1 MDAVKLGRG
10 RVGWDGGLVFGVVG
24 ISDYRLELLRFV
36 LQMDDC
42 TPLFQLIVVGL
53 FILWMRVFGPY

>member
-1 MDAVKLGRG
+1 MLLNWGG
-10 RVGWDGGLVFGVVG
+10 GEWGWDGGLVFGVVG
-24 ISDYRLELLRFV
+24 ISDYRLGLLRFV

-53 FILWMRVFGPY
+53 FILWMRVLGPY